1 MPFRWF
7 WFWAVLVCL
16 LGGSCRNNPQGVD
29 RRAQLVGQENLQL
42 KKQIQEKDR
51 EIERLKGE
59 IQTLQEQSAH
69 EAELQGQ
76 TYTKLMEIMAD
87 LTAQLEACKAGQPLP
102 EETNQP

>member
-1 MPFRWF
+1 MHFRWF
-7 WFWAVLVCL
+7 WFWAILGCL
-16 LGGSCRNNPQGVD
+16 LAGSCRNNPQGVD

-59 IQTLQEQSAH
+59 IQKLQKQSEQ

-87 LTAQLEACKAGQPLP
+87 LTAQLEACKAAQPLS
-102 EETNQP
+102 EKTDQP

>member
-1 MPFRWF
+1 
-7 WFWAVLVCL
+7 
-16 LGGSCRNNPQGVD
+16 VD

-102 EETNQP
+102 EETDQP